1 MKQLMRISCLVA
13 VLAAGSCTAPND
25 PGYRSVDGAA
35 NHPITVEPDY
45 QSLSLYYAP
54 ADQGIAEADRARFDS
69 FIARYRD
76 SGDGAIVISA
86 PQGIAAQ
93 AALAFFAGRINAMGI
108 PKDHI
113 RVATREASGDQ
124 RVQVS
129 YVAYKTHADPCG
141 DWSEDLD
148 YTLDNSTPKNF
159 GCAVQQNIAAQIADP
174 HDLIQPR
181 AMDDADANE
190 RGTVLGK
197 YEQGQS
203 TAAQKSQDQNAT
215 VSDAVQP

>member
-1 MKQLMRISCLVA
+1 MKQLMRISCVLA
-13 VLAAGSCTAPND
+13 VLAAGSCTAPD
-25 PGYRSVDGAA
+25 SPGYRSPDGAA
-35 NHPITVEPDY
+35 NHPISVEPDY

-86 PQGIAAQ
+86 PGGIEAQ
-93 AALAFFAGRINAMGI
+93 AALAFFADRINRMGV

-124 RVQVS
+124 RVQIN
-129 YVAYKTHADPCG
+129 YVAYKAHTDPCG
-141 DWSEDLD
+141 DWSDDLD

-159 GCAVQQNIAAQIADP
+159 GCAVQQDIAAQIADP
-174 HDLIQPR
+174 HDLVAPR
-181 AMDDADANE
+181 AMDGADAN
-190 RGTVLGK
+190 RRAAVLGK
-197 YEQGQS
+197 YEQGQV
-203 TAAQKSQDQNAT
+203 TAAQKSQDQSAT